1 MQAGGCATGKSY
13 IDSSF
18 LTRVCI
24 KKALHKLMLQQ
35 PMRQK
40 VNLLCSLS
48 SCACNHFLCVQHDDK
63 AGAGHKFQAISDPQ
77 LWSSA
82 HLNVWVS
89 LLVHA

>member
-1 MQAGGCATGKSY
+1 MYVLLHSVTSKDGAMQAGGCATGKSY

-48 SCACNHFLCVQHDDK
+48 SCACNSSFLVC
-63 AGAGHKFQAISDPQ
+63 AT
-77 LWSSA
+77 
-82 HLNVWVS
+82 
-89 LLVHA
+89 